1 MAKIGPNFWLKFGR
15 TVRPNGEN
23 GRTVRV
29 RPNHVLG
36 RSVVHYSKIIFDQ
49 CHKTDVSYM
58 QEINTQFVQNKY
70 LTQKRKKKKKPKEV
84 PIPSTS

>member
-1 MAKIGPNFWLKFGR
+1 
-15 TVRPNGEN
+15 
-23 GRTVRV
+23 
-29 RPNHVLG
+29 
-36 RSVVHYSKIIFDQ
+36 
-49 CHKTDVSYM
+49 M